1 MEFAVSRRGGA
12 VIGLWAILLCALVC
26 VPFWGSAFL
35 PTLAVF
41 ILGGMFLFLVA
52 TVHFS
57 TCHVRCGAHHL
68 TMRRGIL
75 YTVTRRVPLRF
86 VTGCQ
91 ILRSPL
97 QRLTGTCILLLFA
110 SGSTTLVAGADFADA
125 ERLSAFLAHG
135 KGAN

>member
-12 VIGLWAILLCALVC
+12 VIGLWAVLLCALVC
-26 VPFWGSAFL
+26 APFWHSAFL

-41 ILGGMFLFLVA
+41 LGGSMLLFLMA
-52 TVHFS
+52 AVHFS
-57 TCHVRCGAHHL
+57 ACKVRCGAHHL

-75 YTVTRRVPLRF
+75 YTVTRRIPLRF
-86 VTGCQ
+86 ITGCQ

-110 SGSTTLVAGADFADA
+110 SGSTTLIAGANFADA

-135 KGAN
+135 RGTV